1 MPTHRVQWNR
11 RNGYKD
17 SKSHTIRELA
27 RITRISKTILNKV
40 YKRGIGAH
48 ATNIASVRMK
58 GSFQKNPKASAKFKL
73 SANQWAMARVY
84 AFLNKLE
91 KGNLNHDCDLA
102 KSLKKRKRVN
112 LNHSYELARA
122 LI

>member
-11 RNGYKD
+11 RHGYKD
-17 SKSHTIRELA
+17 SKSHKIRELA
-27 RITRISKTILNKV
+27 RITRISKAILNKV

-48 ATNIASVRMK
+48 ATNIASVRIK
-58 GSFQKNPKASAKFKL
+58 GSFQKNPKAAAKFKL

-102 KSLKKRKRVN
+102 KSLKKRKKGN
-112 LNHSYELARA
+112 LNHSYELARV